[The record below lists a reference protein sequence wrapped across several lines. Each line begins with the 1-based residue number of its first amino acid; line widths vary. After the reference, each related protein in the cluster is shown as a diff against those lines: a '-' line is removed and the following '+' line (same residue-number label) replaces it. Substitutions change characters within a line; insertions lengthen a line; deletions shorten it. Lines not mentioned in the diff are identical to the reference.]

1 MSIHK
6 NGYIAV
12 KEVISALGI
21 ASFTKMNAEKHN
33 YDLLL
38 LLSTLGSNK
47 IRAILVLAHQYPKA
61 VTATQLSM
69 LLGYSLKA
77 RTIYRGILDDLQ
89 ERDLIFLD
97 KLTPGELEELIRFAR
112 LNHENPLL
120 KSMIDLAQKY
130 GEKYL
135 EVIEDVLE

>member
-21 ASFTKMNAEKHN
+21 ASFTKMNAERHN

-69 LLGYSLKA
+69 LLGYSLKV

-97 KLTPGELEELIRFAR
+97 KLTPKVASIR

-120 KSMIDLAQKY
+120 KRMIDLAQKY

>member
-1 MSIHK
+1 MSLH
-6 NGYIAV
+6 NNDYNRV
-12 KEVISALGI
+12 REVISALGI

-97 KLTPGELEELIRFAR
+97 KLTPKVASIR

-130 GEKYL
+130 GAKYL
-135 EVIEDVLE
+135 EVIEDVME

>member
-6 NGYIAV
+6 NGYNTV
-12 KEVISALGI
+12 KEVISALEI

-97 KLTPGELEELIRFAR
+97 KLTPKVASIR

-120 KSMIDLAQKY
+120 KRMIDLAQKY

>member
-1 MSIHK
+1 ML
-6 NGYIAV
+6 
-12 KEVISALGI
+12 EI
-21 ASFTKMNAEKHN
+21 ASFAKMNAERYE
-33 YDLLL
+33 YDLML

-61 VTATQLSM
+61 VSATQLSM

-77 RTIYRGILDDLQ
+77 RTIYRGILSDLQ
-89 ERDLIFLD
+89 KRDLIFLD
-97 KLTPGELEELIRFAR
+97 KLTPKVASIR

-120 KSMIDLAQKY
+120 KRMIELAQKY

-135 EVIEDVLE
+135 EVIDDILV

>member
-6 NGYIAV
+6 NGYNTV
-12 KEVISALGI
+12 KEVISALEI

-69 LLGYSLKA
+69 LLGYSLKV

-97 KLTPGELEELIRFAR
+97 KLTPKVASIR

-120 KSMIDLAQKY
+120 KRMIDLAQKY

-135 EVIEDVLE
+135 EVIDDVLE

>member
-1 MSIHK
+1 ML
-6 NGYIAV
+6 
-12 KEVISALGI
+12 EI
-21 ASFTKMNAEKHN
+21 ASFAKMNAERYD
-33 YDLLL
+33 YDLML

-47 IRAILVLAHQYPKA
+47 IRVILVLAHQYPKA
-61 VTATQLSM
+61 VSATQLSM

-77 RTIYRGILDDLQ
+77 RTIYRGILSDLQ

-97 KLTPGELEELIRFAR
+97 KLTPKVASIR

-120 KSMIDLAQKY
+120 KRMINLAQKF

-135 EVIEDVLE
+135 DVIDDILEYKK

>member
-1 MSIHK
+1 
-6 NGYIAV
+6 
-12 KEVISALGI
+12 
-21 ASFTKMNAEKHN
+21 MNVERHN

-47 IRAILVLAHQYPKA
+47 IRAILVLVHQYPKA

-97 KLTPGELEELIRFAR
+97 KLTPKVASIR

-120 KSMIDLAQKY
+120 KKMIDLAQKY
-130 GEKYL
+130 GKKYL
-135 EVIEDVLE
+135 EVAEDILE